1 MRVWNWVERLHD
13 AVALAAER
21 PFDYGGENCALFAA
35 QCVDAI
41 QDGAHWEDALRA
53 SFSDAAGARD
63 FMEREGGLEAATLKR
78 LGTPSNWAQAQR
90 GDVCLMPTQDGPAL
104 GVCMGDVVAML
115 SSKGMSYIKID
126 KALCIWRIE

>member
-1 MRVWNWVERLHD
+1 MRVWNWVERLHY
-13 AVALAAER
+13 VIKEAEAR

-41 QDGAHWEDALRA
+41 QDGAYWEYALRA

-78 LGTPSNWAQAQR
+78 LGSPSNWAQAQR

-104 GVCMGDVVAML
+104 GICMGDTVAL
-115 SSKGMSYIKID
+115 LAPKGISYLKID
-126 KALCIWRIE
+126 KALCVWKID